1 MYIKKIALVN
11 IGAYKGYNN
20 FNFETENGR
29 NVLLIG
35 GENGAGK
42 TTLLNAIKLGLFG
55 SYGFGYKTEN
65 NEYFKH
71 VDSILNNNAKRDPS
85 SDYSITIQFS
95 IVDNYKNFDYE
106 LKREWKITA
115 NSLKEQV
122 YLTEN
127 KSFLNEQEIELFNSK
142 LREIM
147 PPQLLEFCLFDGE
160 EIARIVTQNT
170 LSQYIKKLSKV
181 VFNLDLFE
189 TLELDLDGYSKQH
202 ILQNKIDSIEKDLFD
217 ANNLEKD
224 LRSQI
229 ATTNRAIEYK
239 ATELKNVND
248 TYLEIKNTFEKY
260 GGLVKQER
268 EEILK
273 QIANI
278 ESERKH
284 RSEKIKQFVSTL
296 LPFFLMPKLIIN
308 TREQIKKE
316 ESMQLSQQLDEKLS
330 KDVLFDLLAKM
341 EIESSEEKAE
351 TIKSSLIALIKPH
364 DSNEMVHGSSFA
376 ESVKVEQIYNII
388 KKDMPQEYLALLK
401 QNQDDL
407 KILRQLRDKVNVHDS
422 TDEFSIIIQQMD
434 EHNVQIIKLEQELEA
449 EENILNSLKGE
460 LSILLQKIDKIKSQL
475 HGFNKASGSL
485 LEAQKI
491 ITLSRRYRKIQIQL
505 KLRDVQIEATKNL
518 KMMLRKHDYISL
530 IQIDPET
537 YDVILLDAHQNPL
550 EKRTLS
556 AGEKQILLLS
566 IIWAIFKCSG
576 RQVPF
581 IFDTLLGRLDKTHKA
596 SVLKTFIPNFGRQA
610 IILATDS
617 EIDEEHYN
625 ILSPAIVREYTL
637 NFDPIRQ
644 QTNIKKDYFTFTK

>member
-1 MYIKKIALVN
+1 MYIKNIALVN
-11 IGAYKGYNN
+11 IGAYKGYNS
-20 FNFETENGR
+20 FNFETNKDQ

-71 VDSILNNNAKRDPS
+71 VNSILNNNAKRDPN

-95 IVDNYKNFDYE
+95 IVDNFKKYDYE
-106 LKREWKITA
+106 LKREWKTTT
-115 NSLKEQV
+115 NSLKEHV
-122 YLTEN
+122 FLTEN
-127 KSFLNEQEIELFNSK
+127 KSFMSDQQIDLFNAK
-142 LREIM
+142 LKEIM
-147 PPQLLEFCLFDGE
+147 PPQLLDFCLFDGE

-170 LSQYIKKLSKV
+170 LSDYIKKLSKV

-202 ILQNKIDSIEKDLFD
+202 IQQNKIDSFEKELFE
-217 ANNLEKD
+217 ANNQEKN

-229 ATTNRAIEYK
+229 ATTIRSIEYK
-239 ATELKNVND
+239 QNELSSVNE
-248 TYLEIKNTFEKY
+248 TYLDIKSTFEKY

-268 EEILK
+268 EELLK
-273 QIANI
+273 QMAQI
-278 ESERKH
+278 EAERKH
-284 RSEKIKQFVSTL
+284 RAEQIKQFVSTL
-296 LPFFLMPKLIIN
+296 LPFFLMPRLVN
-308 TREQIKKE
+308 ATREQIKQE
-316 ESMQLSQQLDEKLS
+316 ESMQLSKQLDEKLS
-330 KDVLFDLLAKM
+330 KDVLFELLAKLNL
-341 EIESSEEKAE
+341 EESNEQAE
-351 TIKSSLIALIKPH
+351 TMKSSLLELIQPSGQKPII
-364 DSNEMVHGSSFA
+364 HGSSFT
-376 ESVKVEQIYNII
+376 ESVKIEQMFNII
-388 KKDMPQEYLALLK
+388 KKDLPSEYLTLLK
-401 QNQDDL
+401 HNQDDL
-407 KILRQLRDKVNVHDS
+407 KVLQQLREKVNVHDS
-422 TDEFSIIIQQMD
+422 TDEFGQIIQQMD
-434 EHNVQIIKLEQELEA
+434 EYNFQIIKLEQEIEA
-449 EENILNSLKGE
+449 EENVLSTLKNE
-460 LSILLQKIDKIKSQL
+460 LSTLLEKIDKIKAQL
-475 HGFNKASGSL
+475 HNFNKTSGSL

-491 ITLSRRYRKIQIQL
+491 ITLSRRYREIQIKQKL
-505 KLRDVQIEATKNL
+505 KDVQIQATKNL

-530 IQIDPET
+530 IQIDSET
-537 YDVILLDAHQNPL
+537 YDVTLLDAHQNHL

-596 SVLKTFIPNFGRQA
+596 AVLKTFIPNFGRQA

-637 NFDPIRQ
+637 NFDPIKQ
-644 QTNIKKDYFTFTK
+644 QTTIQKDYFTFSK

>member
-1 MYIKKIALVN
+1 MYIKNIALVN

-20 FNFETENGR
+20 FNFETKKDR

-71 VDSILNNNAKRDPS
+71 VDSILNNNAKRDPQ
-85 SDYSITIQFS
+85 SDYSITIQFT
-95 IVDNYKNFDYE
+95 IVDNYKKYDYE
-106 LKREWKITA
+106 LKREWKTTT
-115 NSLKEQV
+115 NSLKEHV

-127 KSFLNEQEIELFNSK
+127 KSFLNEQEIDLFNSK
-142 LREIM
+142 LKEIM
-147 PPQLLEFCLFDGE
+147 PPQLLDFCLFDGE

-170 LSQYIKKLSKV
+170 LSDYIKKLSKV

-202 ILQNKIDSIEKDLFD
+202 VQQNKIDSIEKELFD
-217 ANNLEKD
+217 ANNYEKE

-229 ATTNRAIEYK
+229 ATTIRAIGYK
-239 ATELKNVND
+239 SNDLKNVTD
-248 TYLEIKNTFEKY
+248 KYLEIKSTFEKY

-273 QIANI
+273 KMAQI

-284 RSEKIKQFVSTL
+284 RSEQIKQFVSTL
-296 LPFFLMPKLIIN
+296 LPFFLMPKLVEN
-308 TREQIKKE
+308 TREHIKKE
-316 ESMQLSQQLDEKLS
+316 ESMQLSQQLNEKLS
-330 KDVLFDLLAKM
+330 KDVLFELLNKID
-341 EIESSEEKAE
+341 IESSEEKAE
-351 TIKSSLIALIKPH
+351 TFKSSLLALITPH
-364 DSNEMVHGSSFA
+364 ENNQMIHGSSFA
-376 ESVKVEQIYNII
+376 ESVKVEQMFNII
-388 KKDMPQEYLALLK
+388 QKDFPTEYLSLLK
-401 QNQDDL
+401 QNQEDL
-407 KILRQLRDKVNVHDS
+407 RVLQQLREKVNVHDR
-422 TDEFSIIIQQMD
+422 TDEFGQIIQQMD
-434 EHNVQIIKLEQELEA
+434 EYNVQIIKLGQDLEQEEK
-449 EENILNSLKGE
+449 ILDTLKAE
-460 LSILLQKIDKIKSQL
+460 LSTLLEKIDKIKSQL
-475 HGFNKASGSL
+475 HSFNKTSGSL

-491 ITLSRRYRKIQIQL
+491 ITLSRRYREIQIQQKL
-505 KLRDVQIEATKNL
+505 KDVQIQATKNL
-518 KMMLRKHDYISL
+518 KLMLRKHDYISL
-530 IQIDPET
+530 IQINPET

-556 AGEKQILLLS
+556 AGEKQILLIS

-576 RQVPF
+576 LQVPF

-596 SVLKTFIPNFGRQA
+596 AVLKTFIPNFGRQA

-637 NFDPIRQ
+637 NFDPIKQ
-644 QTNIKKDYFTFTK
+644 QTTIKKDYFTFNK